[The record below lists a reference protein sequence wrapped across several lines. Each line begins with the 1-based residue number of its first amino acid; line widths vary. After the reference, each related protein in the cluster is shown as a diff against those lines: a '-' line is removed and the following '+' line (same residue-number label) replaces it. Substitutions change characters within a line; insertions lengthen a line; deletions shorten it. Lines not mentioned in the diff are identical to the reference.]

1 MNENQIA
8 LFNEHALAI
17 MQELSELKKK
27 QDELAELEKNAKAQL
42 QEQMEKYGI
51 ISFKNEYVTISLV
64 KGSTTTSIDLK
75 ALEEKEPELYNDLLN
90 DYPKTTTKKDSVRI
104 IVK

>member
-1 MNENQIA
+1 MEIFALLSLLDDLVLQSKQI
-8 LFNEHALAI
+8 
-17 MQELSELKKK
+17 QYKKK
-27 QDELAELEKNAKAQL
+27 QEELAELEKNAKAQL